1 MMERTELSIPFTVT
15 DAEGDTITLSATSS
29 NAAVTVSHT
38 DNTLKLVAADIS
50 QTMSVTITLK
60 ANDGKTSSSKSFTLK
75 VTNNQAPL
83 ISGLSGSY
91 QMEENAQLTVPFTVT
106 DAEDDTITVSAISS
120 APEVTVSHNGN
131 SLLLVAGEIAQDVT
145 STITLTANDGQN
157 SAHTSFT
164 LSITDKPVP
173 TKAPVISW
181 AADYGTEP
189 LFAVNEKTLE
199 DFVFT
204 LSDEDS
210 DITNLTVTGTVTVLN
225 AASDYEKQRIADN
238 FSLVVDKVTGVAR
251 ATIPNVDGRA
261 SVAIAL
267 TATDEKGNTAA
278 TSEMRLHFNQRDS
291 IGYLDDYTGKYPSV
305 GISSTVS
312 LFFISSNE
320 TSQTSQT
327 SLASVEYANPDYILS
342 DPLNISG
349 ISKSQFTIT
358 PTEAVAGEL
367 VVLKARFFMGEANGV
382 SSYSEQDIKI
392 KTLLAG
398 SLEESWSQQIAE
410 MNNKLKYAFEYQKI
424 ANYINHELF
433 FSGNISSND
442 YITNARKIKLS
453 DYGNIYK
460 SAQYTNARYENAIN
474 QFYQQEEGMPST
486 IDSFITGQIAMF
498 DAGVNAP
505 SQSVALVNQLI
516 NVLHP
521 NEYRFDEQPL
531 IKLED
536 GSYSRFIGNTLY
548 GEYVDGRWQFSAKYD
563 FLNRILM

>member
-1 MMERTELSIPFTVT
+1 WSLMSLFTSLNDFTRLAWCPKLS
-15 DAEGDTITLSATSS
+15 GRITS

-320 TSQTSQT
+320 TSQTS
-327 SLASVEYANPDYILS
+327 LASVEYANPDYILS